1 MGYMDVSN
9 DIRVENADGVMLKL
23 SLNVEIYFRNAW
35 RTDVRE
41 AVLAV
46 FNEYR
51 EYFGQEFNWTT
62 NPNTGRWK
70 SLKKTPYPYPGE
82 WLLDVPQDE
91 EWEFVF
97 HGGEKK
103 TDASDIDFVSLG
115 GGKARTIEDHP
126 LSNQRSLSYLY
137 CHFPID
143 FFIDRDEK
151 LPDIFKRWCSLLN
164 AEQAYA
170 GFGLAISHGY
180 ETRVDP
186 LVYQL
191 GQRFPGLN
199 VGKGTT
205 HSLYLLSSIKSPAW
219 LTAICQPYVNQL
231 GGEAALQEALPDGWV
246 SPYDGGVIIQAG
258 PKPLLG
264 DRELGLDVAPYR
276 QAAQALRP
284 IRSTKHGGIAKGRV
298 DGQTVFHTQE
308 FREWLSR
315 FDGEP
320 EVSHD

>member
-9 DIRVENADGVMLKL
+9 DIRVEDADGVMLKL
-23 SLNVEIYFRNAW
+23 CLNVEIYFRNAW

-51 EYFGQEFNWTT
+51 EYFGQEFKWTT

-70 SLKKTPYPYPGE
+70 SLKKTPYPYPDE

-91 EWEFVF
+91 QWEFVF
-97 HGGEKK
+97 HGGDKK
-103 TDASDIDFVSLG
+103 TDASDVDVGAYGEWIHEGNEAPASD
-115 GGKARTIEDHP
+115 D
-126 LSNQRSLSYLY
+126 NSLSFIKMN
-137 CHFPID
+137 FPMD
-143 FFIDRDEK
+143 FFVDRDEK
-151 LPDIFKRWCSLLN
+151 LPSIFGRWCSMLM
-164 AEQAYA
+164 ADQAYA
-170 GFGLAISHGY
+170 GFGLALSHGY

-191 GQRFPGLN
+191 AQRFPGLN
-199 VGKGTT
+199 VGSETT
-205 HSLYLLSSIKSPAW
+205 HSLRLLTRTKTPNW
-219 LTAICQPYVNQL
+219 LTATCEPYVSQL
-231 GGEAALQEALPDGWV
+231 GGGTVLQAALPDGWV

-264 DRELGLDVAPYR
+264 DREQGLDVAPYR
-276 QAAQALRP
+276 QAARVLRS
-284 IRSTKHGGIAKGRV
+284 IRSTDHSGIAMGRV

-308 FREWLSR
+308 YREWLSR